1 MKKILYGIV
10 FMLLMLLPQAAVMA
24 EEIEGVQPGNA
35 YIPEDTVINL
45 VLLDALDSNVNK
57 KGDNVRFELQND
69 LTAENIVIAP
79 QGTELTGVIRKAH
92 GSRVFNQSAVIRIQL
107 DDYMMSNGKMVKFP
121 GDVKVKGGMNYTNAA
136 VSTAMSFVVPFSG
149 VLFKGK
155 EINCPVGT
163 VIEYEVEDNI
173 DLGVTKMDLVK
184 MKSAE
189 RKQLLAQ
196 QQ

>member
-79 QGTELTGVIRKAH
+79 QGR
-92 GSRVFNQSAVIRIQL
+92 S
-107 DDYMMSNGKMVKFP
+107 
-121 GDVKVKGGMNYTNAA
+121 
-136 VSTAMSFVVPFSG
+136 
-149 VLFKGK
+149 
-155 EINCPVGT
+155 
-163 VIEYEVEDNI
+163 
-173 DLGVTKMDLVK
+173 
-184 MKSAE
+184 
-189 RKQLLAQ
+189 
-196 QQ
+196 